1 MQDPRQ
7 EENVENSEPKKVK
20 KKNNNKKKK
29 MKSEKK
35 KRQQKVVNL
44 SLAIVS
50 LTGFCLSF
58 FICFLYVFRE
68 VNFRTPLTH
77 TTYRCLSLD
86 FGLNKPKAD
95 DLMLKSFLICL
106 M

>member
-1 MQDPRQ
+1 MQDPQQ
-7 EENVENSEPKKVK
+7 EENVENSEPKKLK
-20 KKNNNKKKK
+20 KKNKKKKK

-44 SLAIVS
+44 LQAIVS
-50 LTGFCLSF
+50 LMGFCLSF

-77 TTYRCLSLD
+77 ATYQC
-86 FGLNKPKAD
+86 FF
-95 DLMLKSFLICL
+95 SFPICL